1 MHNNHIFK
9 TLIIFS
15 YILYEIQNFNSGLDF
30 ADKVEHLFYKENFR
44 KNQKF
49 QILQTIWNIGA

>member
-1 MHNNHIFK
+1 MHNNHILK

-15 YILYEIQNFNSGLDF
+15 YILYEIQNFNSSLDF
-30 ADKVEHLFYKENFR
+30 ADKVKHLFCKENFR

>member
-15 YILYEIQNFNSGLDF
+15 YILYEIQNFNSSLVF
-30 ADKVEHLFYKENFR
+30 ADKVKHLFYKENFR

>member
-15 YILYEIQNFNSGLDF
+15 YILYEIQNSNSSLDF
-30 ADKVEHLFYKENFR
+30 ADKVKHLFYKENFR

-49 QILQTIWNIGA
+49 QILQTIWNISA